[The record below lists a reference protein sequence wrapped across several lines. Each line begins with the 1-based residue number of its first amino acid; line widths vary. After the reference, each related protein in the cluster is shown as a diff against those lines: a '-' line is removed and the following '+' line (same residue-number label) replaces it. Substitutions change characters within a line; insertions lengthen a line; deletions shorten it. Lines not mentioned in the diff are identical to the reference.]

1 MSRYTDVK
9 VNLSQ
14 GQIDKIKS
22 AIKSDTAVSIQL
34 SHEDFAGDHVLALT
48 QTQINKMANA
58 FKDGTGVIIK
68 LSKAQ
73 LKHNMKGGFF
83 TSTSRNIR

>member
-22 AIKSDTAVSIQL
+22 AIKSDTAVSMQL
-34 SHEDFAGDHVLALT
+34 SHEDHVM
-48 QTQINKMANA
+48 IFN
-58 FKDGTGVIIK
+58 
-68 LSKAQ
+68 
-73 LKHNMKGGFF
+73 
-83 TSTSRNIR
+83 